1 MSNSIWLVGLFP
13 FLFHLHYQIF
23 QYLCINHGSWFIK
36 ERNGMEIHAKLQ
48 FINGSN
54 FVKIAKRRT
63 KMTHVIPKWLDV
75 SLFWQ
80 IQSVRILSNYQN
92 ECISGHMTNPPS
104 NGFCQISLTAPY
116 FCSHKLVWMHFRAF
130 RIFIC
135 VIKSLWSTCDV
146 DLLLYRKWIK
156 MILLLKG
163 CHWGIPFKI
172 LYENGSKYWILAEKM
187 NSPFQ
192 A

>member
-92 ECISGHMTNPPS
+92 ECISGHMTIASLECILS
-104 NGFCQISLTAPY
+104 NFIDGPVSERMKKGWKWVERTLAA
-116 FCSHKLVWMHFRAF
+116 AF
-130 RIFIC
+130 RSDAFID
-135 VIKSLWSTCDV
+135 ISPFFSSGISSL
-146 DLLLYRKWIK
+146 KH
-156 MILLLKG
+156 LLKTTY
-163 CHWGIPFKI
+163 IYYYREI
-172 LYENGSKYWILAEKM
+172 LNENITES
-187 NSPFQ
+187 
-192 A
+192 

>member
-116 FCSHKLVWMHFRAF
+116 VYHMVKSHFRGLTIF
-130 RIFIC
+130 RTFSWWRHI
-135 VIKSLWSTCDV
+135 D
-146 DLLLYRKWIK
+146 RKWWK
-156 MILLLKG
+156 
-163 CHWGIPFKI
+163 
-172 LYENGSKYWILAEKM
+172 
-187 NSPFQ
+187 
-192 A
+192 